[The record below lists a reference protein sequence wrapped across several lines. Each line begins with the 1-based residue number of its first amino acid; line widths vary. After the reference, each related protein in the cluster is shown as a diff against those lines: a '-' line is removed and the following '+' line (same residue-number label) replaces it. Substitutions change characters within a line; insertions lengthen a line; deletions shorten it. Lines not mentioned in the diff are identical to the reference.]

1 MSLELQDQI
10 LKTKDEVKVLRVE
23 YENCGKNILVDY
35 KHEIVAMK
43 NKLQNF
49 LVEQKTEN
57 FKLIKEIA
65 IMEKEKI
72 DLQNNIYHCLAKLHK
87 LEKEVG
93 VKTKAYTYM
102 YDQSILENEISNKFI
117 IEKEDI

>member
-1 MSLELQDQI
+1 MQDQI
-10 LKTKDEVKVLRVE
+10 FKTKEEIKKLREE
-23 YENCGKNILVDY
+23 YECCGKNILLDY

-43 NKLQNF
+43 NRLQNF

-72 DLQNNIYHCLAKLHK
+72 ELQTNIYHCLAKLHK

-93 VKTKAYTYM
+93 VKSKAFSYM